1 MRNQM
6 VSTDREPLPERR
18 ANDLFEKCLNF
29 TRAAEYKAAGV
40 YPYFE
45 VFGSHEGCGPCEVR
59 MGDRKILMFGSND
72 YLALTTDPRVKE
84 AAATAARV
92 YGSGC
97 SGSRLLN
104 GTLDLHVEVEARLAA
119 LVRKEAAMIY
129 ATGFQS
135 NYAAL
140 SALTEKGDYLL
151 CDHNIHASLVEGALR
166 SPAHTV
172 RFRHN
177 DMNHLERCLL
187 NCGERDKV
195 LIVNE
200 GVFSMEG
207 DTADLVGT
215 VRLAQKFGAR
225 TYVDEAHSIGVLGET
240 GAGAAEHQGV
250 LDEVDILMG
259 TFSKS
264 LASVGGFV
272 ASSQPVIDYLRH
284 TARPFVFSASLPAAS
299 VAAVGA
305 ALDILQQEPERR
317 ERLLATAANLRYELR
332 SRGFTVLDGETP
344 IVPIVV
350 ESDID
355 LCRLC
360 RGLLAE
366 GIYVNPVLKP
376 AAVYNL
382 LRISCTASH
391 TGAHVDRLVDTIQ
404 RVAAD
409 LEIQLTGIPLR
420 HAMLQA

>member
-1 MRNQM
+1 
-6 VSTDREPLPERR
+6 
-18 ANDLFEKCLNF
+18 
-29 TRAAEYKAAGV
+29 
-40 YPYFE
+40 
-45 VFGSHEGCGPCEVR
+45 
-59 MGDRKILMFGSND
+59 
-72 YLALTTDPRVKE
+72 
-84 AAATAARV
+84 
-92 YGSGC
+92 
-97 SGSRLLN
+97 
-104 GTLDLHVEVEARLAA
+104 
-119 LVRKEAAMIY
+119 MIF

-177 DMNHLERCLL
+177 DMSHLERCLA
-187 NCGERDKV
+187 NCGESDKV

-215 VRLAQKFGAR
+215 VKLANLYGAR
-225 TYVDEAHSIGVLGET
+225 TYVDEAHSLGVLGET

-250 LDEVDILMG
+250 LDEIDIVMG

-272 ASSQPVIDYLRH
+272 ASCQPVIEYLRH

-299 VAAVGA
+299 VAAVRT
-305 ALDILQQEPERR
+305 ALEIMRDEPERR
-317 ERLLATAANLRYELR
+317 RRLLDTAARLRRELHGC
-332 SRGFTVLDGETP
+332 GFTVLEGETP

-350 ESDID
+350 ESDFD

-360 RGLLAE
+360 RGLLAK

-376 AAVYNL
+376 AAIYNL
-382 LRISCTASH
+382 LRISCTAAH

-404 RVAAD
+404 RVAAELD
-409 LEIQLTGIPLR
+409 IPLTEVPLR
-420 HAMLQA
+420 HTVVQI